1 MKKTASLAFS
11 LFVGTAT
18 LASVHHV
25 AVMAQTSMPDET
37 SRPVIKPGKAGPQ
50 GQQGPSAATPAI
62 ETTVGEIRVRPQMYA
77 NRNVTVTSA
86 VEEVFTPW
94 SLKLDDDSL
103 LAGGID
109 NDLLVVSAEPLA
121 TMGFDPSWVKKGKVS
136 VTGTVRI
143 LQAADFRREYGRGV
157 DDKLFRRYEGK
168 PALIA
173 ISMKRIE

>member
-11 LFVGTAT
+11 LLAGTAF
-18 LASVHHV
+18 LASLHHA
-25 AVMAQTSMPDET
+25 AVLAQTSAPDDT

-50 GQQGPSAATPAI
+50 GQQGPSAATAAI
-62 ETTVGEIRVRPQMYA
+62 QTTVGDIQVRPQMYA
-77 NRNVTVTSA
+77 NRNVMVTSI
-86 VEEVFTPW
+86 VEEVYTPW
-94 SLKLDDDSL
+94 SIRLDDDSL

-109 NDLLVVSAEPLA
+109 NDLLVVGAEPLA
-121 TMGFDPSWVKKGKVS
+121 TMGFDPSWVKKGKVQI
-136 VTGTVRI
+136 VGTVRI

-173 ISMKRIE
+173 ISMKRVE